1 MSDTTYAL
9 VLTGELLPGVDPDT
23 AWPALAA
30 HFRLE
35 PQRLRDDVLARAPIT
50 VRQHT
55 SLEDLQAM
63 QAGIEAIGA
72 LAEVHASGAEGAVFV
87 LVDNVPR
94 GPVPRQF
101 VRDRVQHGTWP
112 ADILVAGVGSHA
124 WLPFAEPSPAPV
136 PAAPAATAQAVHS
149 AGPTTIWNVD
159 GGRDDGAELPTGE
172 AIHAGF
178 WRRFAAYVL
187 DALVLWLPSMIIGL
201 VPLLGFI
208 GFIVGH
214 WLYFALMESS
224 GWQATLG
231 KRALGIKVTDAR
243 GRRIGFGQATG
254 RYFGAFVSWLILFIG
269 YFMSGWTSRR
279 QALHDLMAG
288 TLVVFDDVH
297 PGRALPTVRRPMPWY
312 GWLLNIVAM
321 LCVLAIPASLVA
333 IAIPAYHN
341 YVARARLTNIAA
353 DVGTLRLEVD
363 EHAMKENACP
373 RGTRPSTQA
382 WVAGITL
389 GGVAPECTIIVSLGN
404 DKAMPAGLR
413 GGELTWT
420 SSGDP
425 SNGVLDWTCSSHL
438 ADTYLP
444 RECR

>member
-23 AWPALAA
+23 AWPALAT
-30 HFRLE
+30 HFRLD

-55 SLEDLQAM
+55 SLDELQAM

-72 LAEVHASGAEGAVFV
+72 LAEVHASGPEAAVFA
-87 LVDNVPR
+87 LLDNVPR

-112 ADILVAGVGSHA
+112 ADILVATLGTSA
-124 WLPFAEPSPAPV
+124 WLPFAAPE
-136 PAAPAATAQAVHS
+136 PAAPAASAATDTATHAT
-149 AGPTTIWNVD
+149 GPTTIWNVD
-159 GGRDDGAELPTGE
+159 GGRDDAAELPTGE

-187 DALVLWLPSMIIGL
+187 DALVVMVPSFVVSII
-201 VPLLGFI
+201 PLLGLI
-208 GFIVGH
+208 TSIVGH
-214 WLYFALMESS
+214 WLYFTLMESS

-231 KRALGIKVTDAR
+231 KRALGIKVADLR

-254 RYFGAFVSWLILFIG
+254 RYFGAIISWLILFVG
-269 YFMSGWTSRR
+269 YFMAGWTARR
-279 QALHDLMAG
+279 QSLHDLMAG
-288 TLVVFDDVH
+288 TLVIFDDVH
-297 PGRALPTVRRPMPWY
+297 PGRPLPTVRRPMPWY
-312 GWLLNIVAM
+312 GWLLNIVAS
-321 LCVLAIPASLVA
+321 LCVLAIPASLIA
-333 IAIPAYHN
+333 IAIPAYHT
-341 YVARARLTNIAA
+341 YVARSKLTGVAA
-353 DVGTLRLEVD
+353 DVATLRLEVA
-363 EHAMKENACP
+363 EHAMKENACL

-389 GGVAPECTIIVSLGN
+389 GGVAPECTITVSLGN
-404 DKAMPAGLR
+404 DASMPSGVR
-413 GGELTWT
+413 GGELTWI

-425 SNGVLDWTCSSHL
+425 SNGVLDWECTSHL
-438 ADTYLP
+438 PDTYLP